1 MAKEHTDDKKERFRH
16 SIELAT
22 TIIIALATIAS
33 AWCAYQATLW
43 GGIQTF
49 RLSAVNALGRKS
61 SEQTIRAGQMRTI
74 DGIVFIEYL
83 KAKHRHKDFFA
94 EFFYRRL
101 RPEAKRATDAWLA
114 TNPLKNPQ
122 APPHPFVME
131 EYRLE
136 PELEAKRLSEESA
149 QKFEEARQ
157 ANQNSDDYIML
168 TVLFASV
175 MFFGGIST
183 QFGTPRYRIMLLVI
197 GGIVLCAALGVVCT
211 YPIALE

>member
-1 MAKEHTDDKKERFRH
+1 MAKENTPDEKEHLKHF
-16 SIELAT
+16 IELAT
-22 TIIIALATIAS
+22 AIIISLATIAS
-33 AWCAYQATLW
+33 AWCAYQGTLW

-74 DGIVFIEYL
+74 DGILFIEYL
-83 KAKHRHKDFFA
+83 KGKERHKDFLA
-94 EFFYRRL
+94 DFFYKRF

-114 TNPLKNPQ
+114 TNPFQNPQ
-122 APPHPFVME
+122 SPPHPFVME
-131 EYRLE
+131 EYSLE
-136 PELEAKRLSEESA
+136 PEQKAKRLSEESA

-157 ANQNSDDYIML
+157 ANENSDKYIMI

-183 QFGTPRYRIMLLVI
+183 QFDTPRYRITLLII
-197 GGIVLCAALGVVCT
+197 GGIVLSVALGILTT
-211 YPIALE
+211 YPVALE

>member
-22 TIIIALATIAS
+22 TIIIALAAIAS

-61 SEQTIRAGQMRTI
+61 SENTIRAGQMRMM
-74 DGIVFIEYL
+74 DGILFIEYL
-83 KAKHRHKDFFA
+83 KGKQRHKDSFA
-94 EFFYRRL
+94 DFFYNRF
-101 RPEAKRATDAWLA
+101 RPELKRTIDAWLA
-114 TNPLKNPQ
+114 TKPFQNPQ
-122 APPHPFVME
+122 APPHPFVMV
-131 EYRLE
+131 EYSLE
-136 PELEAKRLSEESA
+136 PEREAKRLSEESA

-157 ANQNSDDYIML
+157 ANENSDNYIMM

-183 QFGTPRYRIMLLVI
+183 QFESPRYRITLLVI

>member
-1 MAKEHTDDKKERFRH
+1 MTNEHTHDTKERFKH

-22 TIIIALATIAS
+22 TIVIAVATIAS

-61 SEQTIRAGQMRTI
+61 SEQTVRAGQMRTMDAI
-74 DGIVFIEYL
+74 LFIEYL
-83 KAKHRHKDFFA
+83 KGKERHKDSLA
-94 EFFYRRL
+94 EFFYNRF
-101 RPEAKRATDAWLA
+101 RPELKRAIDAWLA
-114 TNPLKNPQ
+114 TKPFQNPQ

-131 EYRLE
+131 EYNPE
-136 PELEAKRLSEESA
+136 PEQEAKRLSEESA
-149 QKFEEARQ
+149 LKFEEAKQ
-157 ANQNSDDYIML
+157 ANQNSDNYIML

-183 QFGTPRYRIMLLVI
+183 QFEAPRYRITLLAI
-197 GGIVLCAALGVVCT
+197 GAFVLCAALGVLVT

>member
-22 TIIIALATIAS
+22 TIIIAVAAIAS

-61 SEQTIRAGQMRTI
+61 SEQTIRAGQMRII
-74 DGIVFIEYL
+74 DAIVFIEYL
-83 KAKHRHKDFFA
+83 KGKERHKDLFA
-94 EFFYRRL
+94 DFFYKRL

-114 TNPLKNPQ
+114 TKPFQNSQ
-122 APPHPFVME
+122 APPHPFVMV
-131 EYRLE
+131 EYSLE
-136 PELEAKRLSEESA
+136 PEREAKRLSEESA

-157 ANQNSDDYIML
+157 ANENSDNYIMM

-183 QFGTPRYRIMLLVI
+183 QFESPRYRITLLVI

>member
-1 MAKEHTDDKKERFRH
+1 MAKEHTNDKKERFKH
-16 SIELAT
+16 YTELAT
-22 TIIIALATIAS
+22 TIIIAVATIAS

-61 SEQTIRAGQMRTI
+61 SEQTVRAGQMRTM
-74 DGIVFIEYL
+74 DGILFIEYL
-83 KAKHRHKDFFA
+83 KGKERHKDSFA
-94 EFFYRRL
+94 DFFYNRF
-101 RPEAKRATDAWLA
+101 RPELKRAIDAWLA
-114 TNPLKNPQ
+114 TKPFQNPQ

-131 EYRLE
+131 EYSLE
-136 PELEAKRLSEESA
+136 PEQEAKRLSEESA
-149 QKFEEARQ
+149 QKFDEARQ
-157 ANQNSDDYIML
+157 ANENSDNYVML

-183 QFGTPRYRIMLLVI
+183 QFESPRYRITLLVI
-197 GGIVLCAALGVVCT
+197 GGIVLCTALGVVCT

>member
-1 MAKEHTDDKKERFRH
+1 MAKEYTHDEKERFKH
-16 SIELAT
+16 YIELAT
-22 TIIIALATIAS
+22 TVIIAVATIAS

-49 RLSAVNALGRKS
+49 RLSAVNALARKS
-61 SEQTIRAGQMRTI
+61 SENTIRAGQMRTI
-74 DGIVFIEYL
+74 DGILFIEYL
-83 KAKHRHKDFFA
+83 KGKERHKDFLA
-94 EFFYRRL
+94 EFFYKRF

-114 TNPLKNPQ
+114 TNPFQNPQ

-131 EYRLE
+131 EYSLE
-136 PELEAKRLSEESA
+136 PEREAKRLSEESA
-149 QKFEEARQ
+149 QKFDEARQ
-157 ANQNSDDYIML
+157 ANQNSDNYVML

-183 QFGTPRYRIMLLVI
+183 QFETLRYRIMLLVI
-197 GGIVLCAALGVVCT
+197 GGIVLSVALGRLAG

>member
-1 MAKEHTDDKKERFRH
+1 MAKELTDDKKERFKH

-22 TIIIALATIAS
+22 TIVIAVATIAS

-61 SEQTIRAGQMRTI
+61 SEQTVRAGQMRTI
-74 DGIVFIEYL
+74 DGILFIEYL
-83 KAKHRHKDFFA
+83 KGKERHKDFLA
-94 EFFYRRL
+94 DFFYNRF

-114 TNPLKNPQ
+114 TNPFQNPQ

-131 EYRLE
+131 EYSLE
-136 PELEAKRLSEESA
+136 PEQEAKRLSEESA
-149 QKFEEARQ
+149 QKFDEARQ
-157 ANQNSDDYIML
+157 ANENSDNYVML

-183 QFGTPRYRIMLLVI
+183 QFESPRYRITLLVI
-197 GGIVLCAALGVVCT
+197 GGIVLCTALGVVCT